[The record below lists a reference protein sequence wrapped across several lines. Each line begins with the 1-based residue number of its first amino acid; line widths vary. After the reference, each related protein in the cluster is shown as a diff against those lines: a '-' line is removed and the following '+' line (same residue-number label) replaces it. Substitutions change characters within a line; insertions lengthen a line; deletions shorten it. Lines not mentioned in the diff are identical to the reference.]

1 MAEQYILKVKVDDAD
16 IRKLEKRLAGILTGK
31 GITGG
36 SGSGGNGA
44 LGKNLAKLGIIATG
58 VVGILALTKKLT
70 GMLVDSSPMLK
81 QMLKLFNFS
90 IMLIFRPIGD
100 FIGFLLRP
108 IMVMFLRKFIIPW
121 YTTAM
126 PVVTKVGTFIGDFV
140 AKLMG
145 EDGIVGIA
153 TSPGVIGVALTAGIG
168 ITVASAKLAGAV
180 LANFISAGGNMAGNS
195 FSRTSTAGFK
205 ADSTW
210 TKFKAQ
216 ITSLKS
222 AFKFPKPAWVT
233 AFQNAIKS
241 FVNLLMPKPAY
252 TGTGVGGFGQTATVT
267 KNSSTFQKTS
277 AGGTNKSGSTYK
289 QPAWVQRAQAATGS
303 SAGAKGGS
311 SGRNISGSLKMQPG
325 NLLRNAAGLRGGSG
339 GLAFALA
346 PLLDLVPG
354 MPELRD
360 MVGDAMRS
368 TGGIDGSGV
377 DKWVLDNIPQLGNK
391 TTNVSVNIGS
401 IPDKTTAD
409 YFLNQLQA
417 STFK

>member
-1 MAEQYILKVKVDDAD
+1 MAEQYILKVKVDDTD
-16 IRKLEKRLAGILTGK
+16 IRKLEKRLAAILTGK

-126 PVVTKVGTFIGDFV
+126 PVMSKVGTFIGDFV

-153 TSPGVIGVALTAGIG
+153 ASLGVIGVALTAGIG

-180 LANFISAGGNMAGNS
+180 LANFISAGGQMAGNS
-195 FSRTSTAGFK
+195 FSKTSTAGFK

-222 AFKFPKPAWVT
+222 SFKFPKPAWVT

-241 FVNLLMPKPAY
+241 FVNVLMPKPAY

-277 AGGTNKSGSTYK
+277 AGGTSRSGSTYK

-311 SGRNISGSLKMQPG
+311 SGRNISGGSLKMQPG
-325 NLLRNAAGLRGGSG
+325 NLIRQAAGLRGGSG

-368 TGGIDGSGV
+368 TGGIDGRG
-377 DKWVLDNIPQLGNK
+377 LDEWIKNMGNTNK

-401 IPDKTTAD
+401 IPDKSTAD

>member
-1 MAEQYILKVKVDDAD
+1 MAEQYVLKVKVDDAD

-126 PVVTKVGTFIGDFV
+126 PVMTKVGSFVGEFI

-153 TSPGVIGVALTAGIG
+153 TSLGVIGVALTAGIG
-168 ITVASAKLAGAV
+168 LTVASVKVAGGI
-180 LANFISAGGNMAGNS
+180 LANMMSAGGKMAGTS
-195 FSRTSTAGFK
+195 FSKTSVGGFK
-205 ADSTW
+205 ADATW
-210 TKFKAQ
+210 KKFKAQ

-233 AFQNAIKS
+233 GFQSILS
-241 FVNLLMPKPAY
+241 RFINLINPKTPY
-252 TGTGVGGFGQTATVT
+252 TGTGIGGFGQTATVT
-267 KNSSTFQKTS
+267 KNSSSFQKTGAMGAGGKSS
-277 AGGTNKSGSTYK
+277 AGLPDHIKKLLHGKGYASSAAAKTGNIKPNWKLPKLPVSGIGANAGLMLLTMMGE
-289 QPAWVQRAQAATGS
+289 QQAGGNNPNTIREQRAQSGDGYQAFQTILEDIRATVTNTQN
-303 SAGAKGGS
+303 KN
-311 SGRNISGSLKMQPG
+311 NI
-325 NLLRNAAGLRGGSG
+325 
-339 GLAFALA
+339 
-346 PLLDLVPG
+346 
-354 MPELRD
+354 
-360 MVGDAMRS
+360 
-368 TGGIDGSGV
+368 I
-377 DKWVLDNIPQLGNK
+377 I
-391 TTNVSVNIGS
+391 NIGS
-401 IPDKTTAD
+401 IHEKSNVDH
-409 YFLNQLQA
+409 LQNMLEA
-417 STFK
+417 VNHK

>member
-1 MAEQYILKVKVDDAD
+1 MAEQYVLKVKVDDAD

-126 PVVTKVGTFIGDFV
+126 PVMTKVGSFVGEFI

-153 TSPGVIGVALTAGIG
+153 TSLGVIGVALAGIG
-168 ITVASAKLAGAV
+168 LTVASVKVAGGI
-180 LANFISAGGNMAGNS
+180 LANMMSAGGKMAGTS
-195 FSRTSTAGFK
+195 FSKTSVGGFK
-205 ADSTW
+205 ADATW

-233 AFQNAIKS
+233 GFQSILS
-241 FVNLLMPKPAY
+241 RFINLINPKTPY
-252 TGTGVGGFGQTATVT
+252 TGTGIGGFGQTATVT
-267 KNSSTFQKTS
+267 KNSSSFQKTGAMGAGGKSS
-277 AGGTNKSGSTYK
+277 AGLPDHIKKLLHGKGYASSAAAKTGNIKPNWKLPKLPVSGIGANAGLMLLTMMGE
-289 QPAWVQRAQAATGS
+289 QQAGGNNPNTIREQRAQSGDGYQAFQTILEDIRATVTNTQN
-303 SAGAKGGS
+303 KN
-311 SGRNISGSLKMQPG
+311 NI
-325 NLLRNAAGLRGGSG
+325 
-339 GLAFALA
+339 
-346 PLLDLVPG
+346 
-354 MPELRD
+354 
-360 MVGDAMRS
+360 
-368 TGGIDGSGV
+368 I
-377 DKWVLDNIPQLGNK
+377 I
-391 TTNVSVNIGS
+391 NIGS
-401 IPDKTTAD
+401 IHEKSNVDH
-409 YFLNQLQA
+409 LQNMLEA
-417 STFK
+417 VNHK

>member
-126 PVVTKVGTFIGDFV
+126 PVMTKVGTFIGDFV

-153 TSPGVIGVALTAGIG
+153 TSLGVIGAALTAGIG

-195 FSRTSTAGFK
+195 FSKTSTAGFK

-325 NLLRNAAGLRGGSG
+325 NLLRGAAGLRGGSG

>member
-1 MAEQYILKVKVDDAD
+1 MAEQYVLKVKVDDAD

-126 PVVTKVGTFIGDFV
+126 PVITKVGSFVGEFI

-145 EDGIVGIA
+145 EGGIVGIA
-153 TSPGVIGVALTAGIG
+153 TSLGVIGVALTAGIG
-168 ITVASAKLAGAV
+168 LTVASVKVAGRI
-180 LANFISAGGNMAGNS
+180 LANMMSAGGKMAGTS
-195 FSRTSTAGFK
+195 FSKTSVGGFK

-241 FVNLLMPKPAY
+241 FVNVLMPKPAY
-252 TGTGVGGFGQTATVT
+252 AGTGVGGFGQTATVS
-267 KNSSTFQKTS
+267 KNSSSFKKTG
-277 AGGTNKSGSTYK
+277 AGGASSKGSTYK
-289 QPAWVQRAQAATGS
+289 QPAWVQKAQSMTGS
-303 SAGAKGGS
+303 SAGAKKGLA
-311 SGRNISGSLKMQPG
+311 GRNISGSLKMQPG
-325 NLLRNAAGLRGGSG
+325 NMLRGAAGLKGGSG

-377 DKWVLDNIPQLGNK
+377 DEWIKNIGNGGNK
-391 TTNVSVNIGS
+391 TTNVNITIGS
-401 IPDKTTAD
+401 IPDKSTAD
-409 YFLNQLQA
+409 YLVYSLQSGLN
-417 STFK
+417 K